1 MHRLRIMRPLPAILA
16 LRAGSRMPP
25 PGKALNA
32 RRVKV
37 RIVLARVRIGL
48 ARARIVLARARIVLA
63 KVRIVRV
70 RRIFSDPRERARALL
85 LAAVPP
91 AGTSSMVP
99 REPPVAAVRV
109 LVVSR
114 ADTARRRH
122 APS

>member
-1 MHRLRIMRPLPAILA
+1 MRPLPAVLA

-25 PGKALNA
+25 RGKALSA

-37 RIVLARVRIGL
+37 RIGLVRVRIG
-48 ARARIVLARARIVLA
+48 LA